1 MRDMAHSICLIKL
14 YQIMMRKNFRFFV
27 SDHLKGAVPCLPR
40 ELTTVREVVYKQ
52 CSHMRRSRDTCANL
66 CPCSSLGGPIFQL
79 GFLCPFILVGDG
91 GTVDSAQSIMSD
103 GCKHSSQYS
112 VGLQPV
118 SVLAVL
124 LDKWFVLHN

>member
-1 MRDMAHSICLIKL
+1 MPSAGADNRARSCL
-14 YQIMMRKNFRFFV
+14 Q
-27 SDHLKGAVPCLPR
+27 
-40 ELTTVREVVYKQ
+40 TVFTHAQKQ
-52 CSHMRRSRDTCANL
+52 RYLFHL

-79 GFLCPFILVGDG
+79 GFLCPFMLVGDG
-91 GTVDSAQSIMSD
+91 GTVDNSQSIMSD

-124 LDKWFVLHN
+124 LAKWFVLHS